1 MAAMVCKACQDY
13 AAQSGSE
20 LCGNC
25 VLLSPE
31 DLAKAT
37 KDGAARAAVKGKPVD
52 QMAML
57 AQLQQEN
64 AQLKAAHQQSA
75 QSRQAPEKKQED
87 DHEDK
92 ASKKS

>member
-13 AAQSGSE
+13 AATSGGF

-25 VLLSPE
+25 ALLSPE
-31 DLAKAT
+31 DLATAT
-37 KDGAARAAVKGKPVD
+37 KDGAARAKVRASGRPQD

-64 AQLKAAHQQSA
+64 AQLKANQQSA
-75 QSRQAPEKKQED
+75 AKEKKED
-87 DHEDK
+87 DDEPHRRGR
-92 ASKKS
+92 